1 MSKSIFTKY
10 FALTCVIIL
19 ICFTILGALFLTFAA
34 NYWVDE
40 KQQLYTDH
48 ATQLAAAV
56 GENGALRIGEDG
68 NLYYSISQTAESAM
82 KISASG
88 LDADIF
94 IVKVDGSLSAC
105 SEGEETCKHIGKIIP
120 QRVMQAVMQGPVY
133 EVGRLDDYFND
144 TYYTAGAPIIL
155 RDGEGKELPLGA
167 VFVSSNTDSLTG
179 YIGEVLKMF
188 LLAALCVMF
197 FSFCAMYL
205 LTYRLVKPLRQM
217 AAAAKRFGEGD
228 FSFRVP
234 VQGRDEM
241 SELSI
246 AFNSM
251 ATSLASLEDMR
262 RSFVGNVS
270 HELKTPMTTIAGFI
284 DGILDGTIPPGE
296 RDKYLGIV
304 SQEVK
309 RLSRMVRTMLDISR
323 AEAGELKMNPVQFDI
338 SNMMFQIL
346 VSFET
351 PIEQKKIEIQGLE
364 GLKSIQVMADHDL
377 MYQCIYNL
385 IENAVKFTNEGGYIR
400 FSLTDDGS
408 RVHVAIR
415 NSGDGIPARELT
427 QIFERFYKSDKSR
440 GRDKTG
446 VGLGLYIVQMLIGL
460 HHGEITV
467 RSVEGEY
474 CEFEFYIPKNTSI
487 AK

>member
-19 ICFTILGALFLTFAA
+19 VCFTILGALFLTFAA

-40 KQQLYTDH
+40 KEQLYSDH
-48 ATQLAAAV
+48 ATQLAAAIS
-56 GENGALRIGEDG
+56 ENGILRRGQDG
-68 NLYYSISQTAESAM
+68 LLYYSISQASESAM
-82 KISASG
+82 QISASG

-94 IVKVDGSLSAC
+94 IVKMEGSLSVC
-105 SEGEETCKHIGKIIP
+105 SEGSACKHAGRLVSA
-120 QRVMQAVMQGPVY
+120 RVMQTVMQGSFY
-133 EVGRLDDYFND
+133 EVGRLDGYFDD

-155 RDGEGKELPLGA
+155 RGSDGEELPLGA
-167 VFVSSNTDSLTG
+167 VFVSSNADSLSG
-179 YIGEVLKMF
+179 YIVEVLKMF
-188 LLAALCVMF
+188 LLAALSVMF

-205 LTYRLVKPLRQM
+205 LTYRMVKPLRQM
-217 AAAAKRFGEGD
+217 AMAARRFGEGD

-234 VQGRDEM
+234 VRGRDEM
-241 SELSI
+241 SELAI

-284 DGILDGTIPPGE
+284 DGILDGTIPPSE
-296 RDKYLGIV
+296 KDKYLGIV

-323 AEAGELKMNPVQFDI
+323 AEAGELKMNPVPFDI
-338 SNMMFQIL
+338 GNMVFQIL

-364 GLKSIQVMADHDL
+364 DLRSIQVVADRDL
-377 MYQCIYNL
+377 MYQSVYNL

-400 FSLTDDGS
+400 FTLKDDGTN
-408 RVHVAIR
+408 VHVTIR
-415 NSGDGIPARELT
+415 NSGDGIPARELP

-460 HHGEITV
+460 HHGEIFV
-467 RSVEGEY
+467 RSIEGEY
-474 CEFEFYIPKNTSI
+474 CEFEFYIPRNSGD
-487 AK
+487 AR

>member
-19 ICFTILGALFLTFAA
+19 VCFTILGALFLTFAA

-40 KQQLYTDH
+40 KKQLYTDH
-48 ATQLAAAV
+48 ATQLAAAI
-56 GENGALRIGEDG
+56 GENGPLLVGEDG
-68 NLYYSISQTAESAM
+68 NLYYSISQAAERAM
-82 KISASG
+82 EISASG

-94 IVKVDGSLSAC
+94 IVKVDGVCSFC
-105 SEGEETCKHIGKIIP
+105 SEGGNCQHMSKVVP
-120 QRVMQAVMQGPVY
+120 ARVMQQVVQGTIY
-133 EVGRLDDYFND
+133 EVGRLDGYFND

-155 RDGEGKELPLGA
+155 QQTGGLLGA
-167 VFVSSNTDSLTG
+167 VFVSSNTDTLTG
-179 YIGEVLKMF
+179 YIGDVLKMF
-188 LLAALCVMF
+188 LIAALCVMF

-205 LTYRLVKPLRQM
+205 LTYRMVKPLRQM
-217 AAAAKRFGEGD
+217 AAAARRFGEGD

-234 VQGRDEM
+234 VRGRDEM
-241 SELSI
+241 SELAI

-284 DGILDGTIPPGE
+284 DGILDGTIPESE
-296 RDKYLGIV
+296 RKKYLGIV

-338 SNMMFQIL
+338 SNMVFQIL
-346 VSFET
+346 FSFET
-351 PIEQKKIEIQGLE
+351 PIEKKNIEIKGLE
-364 GLKSIQVMADHDL
+364 DLKSIQVYADRDL

-385 IENAVKFTNEGGYIR
+385 IENAVKFTNEGGYIQFNLR
-400 FSLTDDGS
+400 DDGNN
-408 RVHVAIR
+408 VHVAIR
-415 NSGDGIPARELT
+415 NSGEGIPARELP

-440 GRDKTG
+440 GKDKTG

-474 CEFEFYIPKNTSI
+474 CEFEFYIPKNLGLNQ
-487 AK
+487 

>member
-19 ICFTILGALFLTFAA
+19 ICFTILGALFLAFAA

-48 ATQLAAAV
+48 ATQLAAAI
-56 GENGALRIGEDG
+56 GENGALRMGEDG
-68 NLYYSISQTAESAM
+68 VLYYSISQTAESAM

-105 SEGEETCKHIGKIIP
+105 SEGETCKHIGKVIP
-120 QRVMQAVMQGPVY
+120 ARVMQTVVQGPFY
-133 EVGRLDDYFND
+133 EVGRLDGYFDD
-144 TYYTAGAPIIL
+144 TYYTAGAPIVL
-155 RDGEGKELPLGA
+155 QQNGGLLGA

-205 LTYRLVKPLRQM
+205 LTYRMVKPLRQM
-217 AAAAKRFGEGD
+217 AAAARRFGEGD

-241 SELSI
+241 SELAI

-284 DGILDGTIPPGE
+284 DGILDGTIPPDE

-338 SNMMFQIL
+338 SNMVFQIL

-351 PIEQKKIEIQGLE
+351 PIEKKNIEIQGLE
-364 GLKSIQVMADHDL
+364 NLKSIYVNADRDL
-377 MYQCIYNL
+377 MYQCVYNL

-400 FSLTDDGS
+400 FALNDDGTN
-408 RVHVAIR
+408 VHVAIR
-415 NSGDGIPARELT
+415 NSGDGIPARELS

-460 HHGEITV
+460 HNGEITV
-467 RSVEGEY
+467 RSTEGEY
-474 CEFEFYIPKNTSI
+474 CEFEFYIPKNISVT
-487 AK
+487 K